1 MCQTVWTHGLHC
13 VDAVTDLQ
21 HFCGFVAHQVFH
33 KLFPEQDFLP
43 RALVAANNV
52 ED

>member
-1 MCQTVWTHGLHC
+1 MPDGTLDYKTMMAL
-13 VDAVTDLQ
+13 TEI
-21 HFCGFVAHQVFH
+21 VFH